1 MHHGHQRIACSC
13 VAASWSTLRN
23 QDITTHTQ
31 PTHMD
36 ILLPPVWFRFL
47 TKLNYSSHQKDVA
60 MKLWDEIVEGH
71 VYEHLRADETKMELY
86 WSALKHCEQK
96 LKKPMDW
103 KLFQD
108 IVPR

>member
-1 MHHGHQRIACSC
+1 
-13 VAASWSTLRN
+13 
-23 QDITTHTQ
+23 
-31 PTHMD
+31 MD

-108 IVPR
+108 IG